1 MEHLSATTRWRP
13 FPIAR
18 SNSRNSIAGRACC
31 APDRIRERPTS
42 SDVARK
48 REALDKASSYQLTDK
63 DITDMVSE
71 RNRLAQLVSSGTTL
85 NSALERA
92 KLLQRRMEA
101 RQNNNWE
108 MIEEIDKRLEDL
120 AKNGTGKSDTAGPRT
135 TGGNKIL
142 LAPSTSSRHGAPD
155 GTHTPAR
162 RNRLL
167 TPTPRNIGQ
176 LTTSGAGARHG
187 ETSRANGFP
196 TVPQIR
202 VPELSLRSK
211 TTPGFVDMMAKN
223 GGFDMSFL
231 QV

>member
-1 MEHLSATTRWRP
+1 IGCFTRIVIRESDSHGEYNSYKMMEIVDVVQGQGQNQPPYSVNKTLTDKYLVLKYGALERDYSMET
-13 FPIAR
+13 I
-18 SNSRNSIAGRACC
+18 SNSPIKLEEFNSWESVLRA
-31 APDRIRERPTS
+31 DRIRERPTS

-120 AKNGTGKSDTAGPRT
+120 AKNGTGKSDAAGP
-135 TGGNKIL
+135 
-142 LAPSTSSRHGAPD
+142 
-155 GTHTPAR
+155 
-162 RNRLL
+162 
-167 TPTPRNIGQ
+167 
-176 LTTSGAGARHG
+176 
-187 ETSRANGFP
+187 
-196 TVPQIR
+196 
-202 VPELSLRSK
+202 
-211 TTPGFVDMMAKN
+211 
-223 GGFDMSFL
+223 
-231 QV
+231 